1 MRHAD
6 RRILRGGCGLR
17 TVTASCLDPIS
28 APKWLTSVKGG
39 SMAAAVNE
47 GADGTSGDSGS
58 TYTWKGSH
66 YAYNY
71 IGLR

>member
-1 MRHAD
+1 
-6 RRILRGGCGLR
+6 
-17 TVTASCLDPIS
+17 V
-28 APKWLTSVKGG
+28 TSVKGG